1 MVYRQD
7 SDSSQEDWEIDVISP
22 METQQMKEEKK
33 KEEMMLSKL
42 SQLIEKVKFQEIM
55 QHLNSGQ

>member
-7 SDSSQEDWEIDVISP
+7 SDSSLEDWEIDVISP
-22 METQQMKEEKK
+22 METQQMKEENK

>member
-1 MVYRQD
+1 
-7 SDSSQEDWEIDVISP
+7 